1 MFVELLFEF
10 QDAFTSSPNGLGR
23 TNVTKHTIDTGGA
36 RPIRQTPCRLPLAK
50 QDNAQVE
57 VETMLKQGV
66 IEPSAATVLVSPGSG
81 GDYIVDT
88 DASDVGIGCVLSHG

>member
-1 MFVELLFEF
+1 MFEF
-10 QDAFTSSPNGLGR
+10 QDAFTSSPNCLGR

-50 QDNAQVE
+50 QENAQVE

-66 IEPSAATVLVSPGSG
+66 IEPCAATVLVSPGRG
-81 GDYIVDT
+81 GDFIVDT
-88 DASDVGIGCVLSHG
+88 DATG